1 MSALLPAPLRPGYD
15 VETNARPESIFEFK
29 LRLLNALRAEK
40 PEDIP
45 PSARAYLVR
54 FISEFK

>member
-1 MSALLPAPLRPGYD
+1 MSLLPAPLRPGYD

-29 LRLLNALRAEK
+29 LRLIRELRDLPQPHA
-40 PEDIP
+40 PELAHII
-45 PSARAYLVR
+45 R